1 MDNYARRWISFHGE
15 YVNMKKD
22 GTYDVTLPNG
32 KVGERGYYKLD
43 HSTFSIRNAVVR
55 ACGDNY
61 WGTYK
66 MSWHGKD
73 SVSFVVIQDS
83 CSNRRN
89 DIVGVNPGL
98 KRFKNK

>member
-1 MDNYARRWISFHGE
+1 MYG
-15 YVNMKKD
+15 D
-22 GTYDVTLPNG
+22 GTYNVTLPNG

-43 HSTFSIRNAVVR
+43 HSTFSIKNAVAR

-66 MSWHGKD
+66 MTWHGRD
-73 SVSFVVIQDS
+73 SISFVVIEDS
-83 CSNRRN
+83 CTARRY

-98 KRFKNK
+98 RRMKTN